1 MGKRQEIL
9 LTGAGGQGLILAAIV
24 LAEAAVN
31 DNKNVV
37 QTQSY
42 GPEARG
48 GASMAGVIIDVDT
61 IEYPKVTK
69 PTVLLCMNQASFNKY
84 LPKVDHDCIVIVDST
99 FVSGPFHKD
108 YKIRPFPITRTA
120 REKLEREVV
129 ANMLA
134 LGVINAAACLV
145 DRDIFRESIFKFAP
159 RGSGELNQQA
169 FDLGYHLHEEGS
181 GQDIGIS
188 MQTPRQ

>member
-1 MGKRQEIL
+1 MTNRQEIL
-9 LTGAGGQGLILAAIV
+9 LTGAGGQGLILASIV

-48 GASMAGVIIDVDT
+48 GASMSGVIIDIDT
-61 IEYPKVTK
+61 IEYPKVTN

-84 LPKVDHDCIVIVDST
+84 LGKVKPGCVVIVDST
-99 FVSGPFHKD
+99 FVSGPFQEE
-108 YKIRPFPITRTA
+108 YAVQSYPITMTA
-120 REKLEREVV
+120 KKELGRDVV

-134 LGVINAAACLV
+134 LGVVNAATGLV
-145 DRDIFRESIFKFAP
+145 NRDIFRESIFRLAP
-159 RGSGELNQQA
+159 KGSGELNQQA
-169 FDLGYHLHEEGS
+169 FDLGYRIYEQGS
-181 GQDIGIS
+181 GQGIGIS
-188 MQTPRQ
+188 IQTP

>member
-1 MGKRQEIL
+1 MGNRQEIL
-9 LTGAGGQGLILAAIV
+9 LTGAGGQGLILASIV

-48 GASMAGVIIDVDT
+48 GSSMAGVIIDVDT

-69 PTVLLCMNQASFNKY
+69 PSVLLCMNQTSFNKY
-84 LPKVDHDCIVIVDST
+84 LPKVEPGCTIIVDST
-99 FVSGPFHKD
+99 FVSGP
-108 YKIRPFPITRTA
+108 YREEYNIIALPITKA
-120 REKLEREVV
+120 AKEQLGREVV

-134 LGVINAAACLV
+134 LGAINAATGLV
-145 DRDIFRESIFKFAP
+145 DRDIFRQSIFKLAP
-159 RGSGELNQQA
+159 KGSGELNQKA
-169 FDLGYHLHEEGS
+169 FDVGYRLYSEDS
-181 GQDIGIS
+181 QQDIGES
-188 MQTPRQ
+188 AQTPQ

>member
-1 MGKRQEIL
+1 MGNRQEIL
-9 LTGAGGQGLILAAIV
+9 LTGAGGQGLILASIV
-24 LAEAAVN
+24 LAAAAVN

-69 PTVLLCMNQASFNKY
+69 PTVLLCMNQVSFNKY
-84 LPKVDHDCIVIVDST
+84 LPKVEPGCVIIADST
-99 FVSGPFHKD
+99 FVSGTYSDD
-108 YKIRPFPITRTA
+108 YNVQLFPITKSA
-120 REKLEREVV
+120 REIIKKEVV

-134 LGVINAAACLV
+134 LGVINAATNLIE
-145 DRDIFRESIFKFAP
+145 RQIFRDSIYQMAP
-159 RGSGELNQQA
+159 KGSGELNQEA
-169 FDLGYHLHEEGS
+169 YDLGYKLFEEGG
-181 GQDIGIS
+181 GQVVNLS
-188 MQTPRQ
+188 AESK

>member
-1 MGKRQEIL
+1 LGNRQEIL

-24 LAEAAVN
+24 MAGAAVN

-48 GASMAGVIIDVDT
+48 GASMAGVIIDVDS

-69 PTVLLCMNQASFNKY
+69 PTVLLCMNQVSFNKY
-84 LPKVDHDCIVIVDST
+84 LPRVEPGCIIIADST
-99 FVSGPFHKD
+99 FVSGTYSDD
-108 YKIRPFPITRTA
+108 YNVQLFPITKSA
-120 REKLEREVV
+120 REIIKKEVV

-134 LGVINAAACLV
+134 LGVINAATNLI
-145 DRDIFRESIFKFAP
+145 DRQIFKDSIFQMAP
-159 RGSGELNQQA
+159 KGSGELNQEA
-169 FDLGYHLHEEGS
+169 FDLGYKLFEEGA
-181 GQDIGIS
+181 GQGINLS
-188 MQTPRQ
+188 AESNK

>member
-1 MGKRQEIL
+1 MANRQEIL
-9 LTGAGGQGLILAAIV
+9 LTGAGGQGLILASIV

-61 IEYPKVTK
+61 IEYPKVTR
-69 PTVLLCMNQASFNKY
+69 PTVLLCMNQASYNKY
-84 LPKVDHDCIVIVDST
+84 LPKVEPGCTIIVDST
-99 FVSGPFHKD
+99 FVNGPFRED
-108 YKIRPFPITRTA
+108 YKIRALPITRKA
-120 REKLEREVV
+120 REDLGREVV

-134 LGVINAAACLV
+134 LGAINAATGLV
-145 DRDIFRESIFKFAP
+145 DREIFRDSIYKMAP
-159 RGSGELNQQA
+159 KGSGELNQKA
-169 FDLGYHLHEEGS
+169 FDLGYRLVEEGPEL
-181 GQDIGIS
+181 DIGLSAKTIK
-188 MQTPRQ
+188 

>member
-1 MGKRQEIL
+1 MGNRQEIL
-9 LTGAGGQGLILAAIV
+9 LTGAGGQGLILASIV
-24 LAEAAVN
+24 MAAAAVN

-84 LPKVDHDCIVIVDST
+84 LPKVEHGCTIIADST
-99 FVSGPFHKD
+99 FVSGTYSDD
-108 YKIRPFPITRTA
+108 YKVQMFPITKSA
-120 REKLEREVV
+120 REIIKKEVV

-134 LGVINAAACLV
+134 LGVINAATNLIE
-145 DRDIFRESIFKFAP
+145 REIFRDSIFQMAP
-159 RGSGELNQQA
+159 KGSGDLNQEA
-169 FDLGYHLHEEGS
+169 YDLGYKLFEEGA
-181 GQDIGIS
+181 GQSVDLS
-188 MQTPRQ
+188 AENKK

>member
-1 MGKRQEIL
+1 MENRQEIL
-9 LTGAGGQGLILAAIV
+9 LTGAGGQGLILASIV

-48 GASMAGVIIDVDT
+48 GASMAGVIIDIDT
-61 IEYPKVTK
+61 IEYPEVTE

-84 LPKVDHDCIVIVDST
+84 LPKIEPGCTVIVDST

-108 YKIRPFPITRTA
+108 YKVQSFPITRMA
-120 REKLEREVV
+120 KEKLGRDVV

-134 LGVINAAACLV
+134 LGIINAATGIV
-145 DRDIFRESIFKFAP
+145 NRDIFRESIFKLAP

-169 FDLGYHLHEEGS
+169 FDLGYHLYEEGP
-181 GQDIGIS
+181 GQDVGIS
-188 MQTPRQ
+188 VQTPQ

>member
-1 MGKRQEIL
+1 MGNRQEIL

-24 LAEAAVN
+24 MAAAAVN

-69 PTVLLCMNQASFNKY
+69 PTVLLCMNQVSFNKY
-84 LPKVDHDCIVIVDST
+84 LPKVEPSCVIIADST
-99 FVSGPFHKD
+99 FVSGTYSDD
-108 YKIRPFPITRTA
+108 YKVQLFPITKSA
-120 REKLEREVV
+120 REIIKKEVV

-134 LGVINAAACLV
+134 LGVINAATNLI
-145 DRDIFRESIFKFAP
+145 DRQIFKDSIFQMAP
-159 RGSGELNQQA
+159 KGSGELNQEA
-169 FDLGYHLHEEGS
+169 FDLGYKLFEEGA
-181 GQDIGIS
+181 GQGINLS
-188 MQTPRQ
+188 AESNK

>member
-1 MGKRQEIL
+1 MGNRQEIL
-9 LTGAGGQGLILAAIV
+9 LTGAGGQGLILAAIIM
-24 LAEAAVN
+24 AAAAVN

-69 PTVLLCMNQASFNKY
+69 PTVLLCMNQVSFNKY
-84 LPKVDHDCIVIVDST
+84 LPKVEPNCVIIADST
-99 FVSGPFHKD
+99 FVSGTYSDD
-108 YKIRPFPITRTA
+108 YNVQLFPITKSA
-120 REKLEREVV
+120 REIIKKEVV

-134 LGVINAAACLV
+134 LGVINAATNLV
-145 DRDIFRESIFKFAP
+145 DRQIFKESIFQMAP
-159 RGSGELNQQA
+159 KGSGELNQEA
-169 FDLGYHLHEEGS
+169 FDLGYKLFGEGA
-181 GQDIGIS
+181 GQRINLS
-188 MQTPRQ
+188 AESNK

>member
-1 MGKRQEIL
+1 MANREEIL

-24 LAEAAVN
+24 LAAAAVN

-84 LPKVDHDCIVIVDST
+84 LPKVEPGCTIIVDST
-99 FVSGPFHKD
+99 FVSGP
-108 YKIRPFPITRTA
+108 YREEYNIIALPITKSA
-120 REKLEREVV
+120 RDVIKREVV

-134 LGVINAAACLV
+134 LGVINAASGLV
-145 DRDIFRESIFKFAP
+145 DRDIFRESIFKLAP
-159 RGSGELNQQA
+159 KGSGELNQQA
-169 FDLGYHLHEEGS
+169 FDLGYRLYKEGL
-181 GQDIGIS
+181 GPDIGVS
-188 MQTPRQ
+188 AQTPQ

>member
-1 MGKRQEIL
+1 MGNRQEIL
-9 LTGAGGQGLILAAIV
+9 LTGAGGQGLILASIV
-24 LAEAAVN
+24 MAAAAVN

-69 PTVLLCMNQASFNKY
+69 PTVLLCMNQTSFNKY
-84 LPKVDHDCIVIVDST
+84 LPKVEPACIIIADST
-99 FVSGPFHKD
+99 YVSGSYSKD
-108 YKIRPFPITRTA
+108 YKVLSFPITRSA
-120 REKLEREVV
+120 KEDLGREVV

-134 LGVINAAACLV
+134 LGVINAASGLIN
-145 DRDIFRESIFKFAP
+145 REIFRASIFEMAP
-159 RGSGELNQQA
+159 KGSGELNQQA
-169 FDLGYHLHEEGS
+169 FDLGYRLYEKGS
-181 GQDIGIS
+181 GQNIGAS
-188 MQTPRQ
+188 SQTPQ

>member
-1 MGKRQEIL
+1 MGNRQEIL

-24 LAEAAVN
+24 MAAAAVN

-48 GASMAGVIIDVDT
+48 GASMAGVIIDVDS

-69 PTVLLCMNQASFNKY
+69 PTVLLCMNQVSFNKY
-84 LPKVDHDCIVIVDST
+84 LPKVEPGCVIIADST
-99 FVSGPFHKD
+99 FVSGTYSDD
-108 YKIRPFPITRTA
+108 YNVQLFPITKSA
-120 REKLEREVV
+120 REIIKKEVV

-134 LGVINAAACLV
+134 LGVINAATNLI
-145 DRDIFRESIFKFAP
+145 DRQIFRDSIFQMAP
-159 RGSGELNQQA
+159 KGSGELNQEA
-169 FDLGYHLHEEGS
+169 YDLGYKLFEEGA
-181 GQDIGIS
+181 GQVTNLS
-188 MQTPRQ
+188 AESK

>member
-48 GASMAGVIIDVDT
+48 GSSMAGVIIDVDT
-61 IEYPKVTK
+61 IEYPKVTR

-84 LPKVDHDCIVIVDST
+84 LPKVEPGCTIIVDST
-99 FVSGPFHKD
+99 FVSGPFHKE
-108 YKIRPFPITRTA
+108 YKVQPFPITRTA
-120 REKLEREVV
+120 KEKLEREVV

-134 LGVINAAACLV
+134 LGVINAATGLV
-145 DRDIFRESIFKFAP
+145 NREIFRESIFKFAP
-159 RGSGELNQQA
+159 KGSGELNQQA
-169 FDLGYHLHEEGS
+169 FDLGYRLYEEGS
-181 GQDIGIS
+181 GKDIGIS
-188 MQTPRQ
+188 TQTSQ

>member
-1 MGKRQEIL
+1 MGNRQEIL
-9 LTGAGGQGLILAAIV
+9 LTGAGGQGLILASIV

-61 IEYPKVTK
+61 IEYPKVTN
-69 PTVLLCMNQASFNKY
+69 PSVLLCMNQASFNKY
-84 LPKVDHDCIVIVDST
+84 LPKVEAGCTIIVDST
-99 FVSGPFHKD
+99 FVNAPFHED
-108 YKIRPFPITRTA
+108 YNVQSFPITRTA
-120 REKLEREVV
+120 RETLKREVV

-134 LGVINAAACLV
+134 LGVINAATGLV
-145 DRDIFRESIFKFAP
+145 NRDIFRESIFKMAP
-159 RGSGELNQQA
+159 KGSGELNQQA
-169 FDLGYHLHEEGS
+169 FDLGYRLYEEGP
-181 GQDIGIS
+181 GKDIGIS
-188 MQTPRQ
+188 AQTPQ

>member
-1 MGKRQEIL
+1 LGNRQEIL
-9 LTGAGGQGLILAAIV
+9 LTGAGGQGLILASIV
-24 LAEAAVN
+24 MAAAAVD

-48 GASMAGVIIDVDT
+48 GASMAGVIIDIDT

-84 LPKVDHDCIVIVDST
+84 MPKVEPTCIIIADST
-99 FVSGPFHKD
+99 YVSGSYSED
-108 YKIRPFPITRTA
+108 YKVQFFPITRSA
-120 REKLEREVV
+120 KEELGREVV

-134 LGVINAAACLV
+134 LGVLNAASGLI
-145 DRDIFRESIFKFAP
+145 DREIFRESIFKFAP
-159 RGSGELNQQA
+159 KGSGELNKQA
-169 FDLGYHLHEEGS
+169 FDLGYRLYEEGS
-181 GQDIGIS
+181 RHRGETSAQN
-188 MQTPRQ
+188 P

>member
-1 MGKRQEIL
+1 LGKRQEIL

-48 GASMAGVIIDVDT
+48 GSSMAGVIIDVDT
-61 IEYPKVTK
+61 IEYPKVTR

-84 LPKVDHDCIVIVDST
+84 LPKVEPGCTIIVDST
-99 FVSGPFHKD
+99 FVSGPFHKE
-108 YKIRPFPITRTA
+108 YKVQPFPITRTA
-120 REKLEREVV
+120 KEKLEREVV

-134 LGVINAAACLV
+134 LGVINAATGLV
-145 DRDIFRESIFKFAP
+145 NREIFRESIFKFAP
-159 RGSGELNQQA
+159 KGSGELNQQA
-169 FDLGYHLHEEGS
+169 FDLGYRLYEEGS
-181 GQDIGIS
+181 GKDIGIS
-188 MQTPRQ
+188 TQTSQ

>member
-1 MGKRQEIL
+1 VANRQEVL
-9 LTGAGGQGLILAAIV
+9 LTGAGGQGLILASIV

-61 IEYPKVTK
+61 IEYPKVTE

-84 LPKVDHDCIVIVDST
+84 IPRIRAGECTVIVDST
-99 FVSGPFHKD
+99 FVSGPYQD
-108 YKIRPFPITRTA
+108 AYKINALPITRA
-120 REKLEREVV
+120 AKDELGREVV

-134 LGVINAAACLV
+134 LGVINAATGLV
-145 DRDIFRESIFKFAP
+145 DRAVFRESIYKLAP
-159 RGSGELNQQA
+159 KGSGELNQQA
-169 FDLGYHLHEEGS
+169 FDLGYRLYEKGEGGNS
-181 GQDIGIS
+181 GVSAQA
-188 MQTPRQ
+188 P

>member
-1 MGKRQEIL
+1 MGSRQEIL
-9 LTGAGGQGLILAAIV
+9 LTGAGGQGLILASIV
-24 LAEAAVN
+24 LAEAAVS

-61 IEYPKVTK
+61 IEYPKVTE

-84 LPKVDHDCIVIVDST
+84 LSLVKPECIIIADST
-99 FVSGPFHKD
+99 FITFSAPGE
-108 YKIRPFPITRTA
+108 YKIHAFPITRSA
-120 REKLEREVV
+120 KEVLGREVV

-134 LGVINAAACLV
+134 LGAINAAAGLV
-145 DRDIFRESIFKFAP
+145 DREIFRESVFRRAP
-159 RGSGELNQQA
+159 GGSGEINRDA
-169 FDLGYHLHEEGS
+169 FDMGYRLYEESQG
-181 GQDIGIS
+181 
-188 MQTPRQ
+188 